1 MSTVLVVDDQRAN
14 RELVRDILT
23 YRGHTVIE
31 AHEGSEA
38 LGLAHARHPDLVLTD
53 VLMPGMDGYQL
64 AHELRAAPDTADT
77 PILFLTANYLP
88 DEAQPVAEAC
98 GVAGV
103 LLKSTDPQT
112 LLRTVDEAIATAA
125 ETHTRFDP
133 DNAARARRRAV
144 DAKLLERTNVLA
156 ETAARFQLMAD
167 HSPVGTVFGDRH
179 GSANYVNGRFVA
191 IMGLPPE
198 ELLGLRWLRCVA
210 PDRRETILAV
220 VGGRGQAGA
229 QHHFRG
235 QVTMPDNRQRWLQVN
250 VQSIPDSA
258 AHGFI
263 ATVDDITTA
272 VETEQQQQAD
282 ERKRYVDARIRAAQ
296 RLEGLSRLAG
306 GVAHDFN
313 NILGAMLGFEGL
325 ITETIA
331 ELAETGRL
339 PAETGRMLLNDLAQ
353 IRKGGRRATDLT
365 QQLLTFGSRKQ
376 LSVTPLD
383 LNDAIRESNDL
394 LAPSIGRRIQV
405 VTRLAPDLRPILAEP
420 VNIGQILLNLTMN
433 ARDAMPTGGTLT
445 ITTSTV
451 DVSGAD
457 DSPETGLPPG
467 RYARLTLRDTG
478 VGMTPEILD
487 RALEPFFTTKPK
499 GTGAGLGLATT
510 YGLVN
515 QLAGSLRIESAPRLG
530 TVVTI
535 HLPTTE
541 DAIEAPPATT
551 DVPAS
556 GGHEIVLVVD
566 DEEGIRETVARN
578 LSNAGYAVIAAA
590 DGSEALTLAADHGT
604 IDLLLSDVVM
614 PGMTGP
620 ELARRFTTDRPG
632 SRVLLMSGY
641 AEGLID
647 RHGML
652 PPGTAL
658 LAKPFTTAQ
667 LLTAVRTAVQA
678 RRPT

>member
-31 AHEGSEA
+31 AHEGNEA

-88 DEAQPVAEAC
+88 AEAQPVAEAC

-112 LLRTVDEAIATAA
+112 LLRTVDQAIAAAA

-133 DNAARARRRAV
+133 DSAALARRRAV

-179 GSANYVNGRFVA
+179 GSADYVNDRFVA
-191 IMGLPPE
+191 IMGLTID
-198 ELLGLRWLRCVA
+198 ELLGLGWLRCVD
-210 PDRRETILAV
+210 PDRRDAILAV
-220 VGGRGQAGA
+220 VGGGGRAGT
-229 QHHFRG
+229 HHFRG
-235 QVTMPDNRQRWLQVN
+235 QVAMPDNRLRWLQVN
-250 VQSIPDSA
+250 VQSIPDTA
-258 AHGFI
+258 ASGFI
-263 ATVDDITTA
+263 ATVDDITTT
-272 VETEQQQQAD
+272 VETERGRQAA

-313 NILGAMLGFEGL
+313 NIVGAILGFEGL
-325 ITETIA
+325 VADTITE
-331 ELAETGRL
+331 LADTGRL
-339 PAETGRMLLNDLAQ
+339 PAETSRMLLNDLAQ
-353 IRKGGRRATDLT
+353 IRKGGLRATDLT

-376 LSVTPLD
+376 LSVSPLD
-383 LNDAIRESNDL
+383 LNESIRESNDL
-394 LAPSIGRRIQV
+394 LAPGIGPHIQV
-405 VTRLAPDLRPILAEP
+405 VTHLAPDLPPVLAEG
-420 VNIGQILLNLTMN
+420 VNVGQILLNLTMN
-433 ARDAMPTGGTLT
+433 ARDAMPTGGILT

-451 DVSGAD
+451 NVDRD
-457 DSPETGLPPG
+457 ENPETGPAPG

-478 VGMTPEILD
+478 VGMAPEILD
-487 RALEPFFTTKPK
+487 RALEPFYTTKPP
-499 GTGAGLGLATT
+499 GRGAGLGLATT

-515 QLAGSLRIESAPRLG
+515 QLGGSLRIESAPTRG
-530 TVVTI
+530 TLVDI
-535 HLPTTE
+535 LLPTTE
-541 DAIEAPPATT
+541 ETIEAPPPATA
-551 DVPAS
+551 VPAP

-566 DEEGIRETVARN
+566 DEDGLRETVARN
-578 LSNAGYAVIAAA
+578 LSHAGYTVLTAA
-590 DGSEALTLAADHGT
+590 DGTEALTLAADQDD

-620 ELARRFTTDRPG
+620 ELARRFAADRP
-632 SRVLLMSGY
+632 SCRVLLMSGY

-658 LAKPFTTAQ
+658 LAKPFTTAE
-667 LLTAVRTAVQA
+667 LLTAVRAAVQA
-678 RRPT
+678 RQPT

>member
-88 DEAQPVAEAC
+88 AEAQPVAEAC

-112 LLRTVDEAIATAA
+112 LLRTVDQAIATAA

-191 IMGLPPE
+191 IMGLPHD
-198 ELLGLRWLRCVA
+198 ELLGLGWLRCVN
-210 PDRRETILAV
+210 PGRRDAILAV
-220 VGGRGQAGA
+220 VGGHGQAGA
-229 QHHFRG
+229 QHQFRG
-235 QVTMPDNRQRWLQVN
+235 QVTMPDGRPRWLQVN

-263 ATVDDITTA
+263 ATVDDITAA
-272 VETEQQQQAD
+272 VEIERQQQAA

-313 NILGAMLGFEGL
+313 NILGAILGFEGL
-325 ITETIA
+325 VADTITE
-331 ELAETGRL
+331 LADAGRL
-339 PAETGRMLLNDLAQ
+339 PAETSRMLLNDLEQ

-376 LSVTPLD
+376 LSVSALD
-383 LNDAIRESNDL
+383 LNEAIRESNDL
-394 LAPSIGRRIQV
+394 LGPSISTLIRV
-405 VTRLAPDLRPILAEP
+405 VTHLDPDLSPVLAEG
-420 VNIGQILLNLTMN
+420 VNVGQILLNLTMN
-433 ARDAMPTGGTLT
+433 ARDAMPEGGTLT

-451 DVSGAD
+451 DVGGD
-457 DSPETGLPPG
+457 ESPETGLPPG
-467 RYARLTLRDTG
+467 KYARLTLRDTG
-478 VGMTPEILD
+478 AGMAPEILD
-487 RALEPFFTTKPK
+487 RALEPFYTTKPK

-515 QLAGSLRIESAPRLG
+515 QLGGSLRIESAPRRG
-530 TVVTI
+530 TMVTI
-535 HLPTTE
+535 LLPTTE
-541 DAIEAPPATT
+541 DPIESPPATT
-551 DVPAS
+551 GVPAS
-556 GGHEIVLVVD
+556 GGGEVVLVVD
-566 DEEGIRETVARN
+566 DEDGIRETVARN
-578 LSNAGYAVIAAA
+578 LSQAGYTVIAAA
-590 DGSEALTLAADHGT
+590 DGAHALDLASDHDA
-604 IDLLLSDVVM
+604 IDLLLTDVVM

-620 ELARRFTTDRPG
+620 ELARRFAADRPASG
-632 SRVLLMSGY
+632 VLLMSGY

-652 PPGTAL
+652 PPGTTL
-658 LAKPFTTAQ
+658 LSKPFTTEQ
-667 LLTAVRTAVQA
+667 LLTAVRAAVQA
-678 RRPT
+678 RQPT